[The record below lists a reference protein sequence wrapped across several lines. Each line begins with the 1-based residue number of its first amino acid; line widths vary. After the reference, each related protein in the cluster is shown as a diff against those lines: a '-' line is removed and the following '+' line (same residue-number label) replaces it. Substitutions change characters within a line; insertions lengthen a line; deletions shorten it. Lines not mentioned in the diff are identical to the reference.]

1 GRQDCGGLRCD
12 HCIVFCHKEEVGSS
26 CLLHLGPCGGIKV
39 HVLVKSLLMGVN
51 DGVQAHGVVQ
61 TCLYMTCAVGSCPV
75 VVTYPDS
82 DRLSATLEVGAY
94 RCRKYRE
101 LVLCCRFYADNR
113 VGTEHVRPDIERSP

>member
-1 GRQDCGGLRCD
+1 MEGRIVGDLGVTT
-12 HCIVFCHKEEVGSS
+12 CIVFCHEEEVGSS

-51 DGVQAHGVVQ
+51 DSVQAHGVVQ

-82 DRLSATLEVGAY
+82 DRLSAALEVGAY
-94 RCRKYRE
+94 RCGEYTE
-101 LVLCCRFYADNR
+101 LVLSLPVLRR
-113 VGTEHVRPDIERSP
+113 